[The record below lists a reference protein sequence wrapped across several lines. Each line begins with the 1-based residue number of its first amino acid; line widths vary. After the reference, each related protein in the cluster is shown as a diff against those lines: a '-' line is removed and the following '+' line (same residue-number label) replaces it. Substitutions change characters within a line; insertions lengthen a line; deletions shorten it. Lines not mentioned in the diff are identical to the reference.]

1 MKLPV
6 ITMDRLRIETDGDG
20 VTTLIISKGCPLR
33 CKYCLNPYSFDEK
46 TPAKL
51 FSPEELYGKLKI
63 DSLYFMAT
71 GGGVTFGGGEPL
83 LHADFIAEFRK
94 ICGADWH
101 INIET
106 SLNVPEENV
115 KTALAAANFF
125 IVDIKDMD
133 ADIYRAYT
141 GRDNALVKRNLRLI
155 AQAGRASDVRVR
167 LPLIPGY
174 NDADTRAHS
183 KNELVEMGFTC
194 FDEFRYSLR
203 RQNARP

>member
-6 ITMDRLRIETDGDG
+6 ITMDRLRIETDGEG

-83 LHADFIAEFRK
+83 LHADFIAEFREV
-94 ICGADWH
+94 CGADWH
-101 INIET
+101 INVET
-106 SLNVPEENV
+106 SLNVPEENLR
-115 KTALAAANFF
+115 TALSAVDFF

-133 ADIYRAYT
+133 PATYLAYT
-141 GRDNALVKRNLRLI
+141 GIDNAQVKRNLRII
-155 AQAGRASDVRVR
+155 ADAGRAADTKIR
-167 LPLIPGY
+167 LPLIPEY
-174 NDADTRAHS
+174 NTDSHRERS
-183 KNELVEMGFTC
+183 KAELSEMGFTY
-194 FDEFRYSLR
+194 FDEFPYLLR
-203 RQNARP
+203 RRNARS